1 MKTYK
6 QYRPFEFK
14 YSDYFDLKI
23 RADLLEMREL
33 FSTNSTV
40 FKLKSK
46 EGNLSPESFK
56 VSLLTFI
63 INYLNL

>member
-46 EGNLSPESFK
+46 DSNLSPESLK
-56 VSLLTFI
+56 VSL
-63 INYLNL
+63 